1 MDLEEEICINNLS
14 VINKLSSDLNY
25 DILDNNKDLSTENNS
40 KEIII
45 EIKSCIICLESL
57 DDKSVNICKKC
68 NVKCH
73 KECLNEWYKKHKK
86 KVCPICLKSNKF
98 YKNRIMNSENNEERH
113 NELNNELNNSP
124 NNSSDSD
131 NSPTINYRNLHM
143 YTPVEFNQYCLNTF
157 CSSRCYIYFFVFI
170 IMFMYTYENYN

>member
-86 KVCPICLKSNKF
+86 RCV
-98 YKNRIMNSENNEERH
+98 
-113 NELNNELNNSP
+113 
-124 NNSSDSD
+124 
-131 NSPTINYRNLHM
+131 
-143 YTPVEFNQYCLNTF
+143 QY
-157 CSSRCYIYFFVFI
+157 V
-170 IMFMYTYENYN
+170 